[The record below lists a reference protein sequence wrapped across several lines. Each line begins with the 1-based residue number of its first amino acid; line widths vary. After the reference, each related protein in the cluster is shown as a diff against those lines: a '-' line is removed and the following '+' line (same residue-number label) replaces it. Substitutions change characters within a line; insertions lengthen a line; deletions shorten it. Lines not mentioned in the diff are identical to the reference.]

1 MRRGRS
7 NDFQGWP
14 SLVRNLSTNASSTN
28 ADEGTGR
35 QQQLGQGNVQYG
47 GALASTV
54 DAGQGPLISRDGD
67 KGIDASNTVAAPSAQ
82 AEMTMAQP
90 PHTVVEHPPAP
101 GWEHPPVPDG
111 CEPKF
116 AIIRLGNTQH
126 KVTKDDIIV
135 AEKLPGD
142 IGTTLEVTDVLLV
155 GTREDTVVGRP
166 IVSGASVKLFIEEQT
181 LDKKVIVFKKRRRK
195 ASKTTQ
201 GHRRH
206 ITILRVTDILH

>member
-1 MRRGRS
+1 MPAVSMRRGRS

-126 KVTKDDIIV
+126 KV
-135 AEKLPGD
+135 
-142 IGTTLEVTDVLLV
+142 
-155 GTREDTVVGRP
+155 
-166 IVSGASVKLFIEEQT
+166 LFFMLSPAVFT
-181 LDKKVIVFKKRRRK
+181 LDMRYLSSWVLFRSSYHKYNCTK
-195 ASKTTQ
+195 
-201 GHRRH
+201 G
-206 ITILRVTDILH
+206 